1 MKTKFTACTGCSH
14 LNVCRLREN
23 YSRLVTDMTNFA
35 DSIKY
40 SSEDFSLDV
49 HCSQY
54 ASVTAAFPRQVTA
67 NLTEAAVTLED
78 PRAAITG
85 QTLRAID
92 CIAKETAENEHKA
105 TYNAE
110 DILKQIVN
118 AFKDGEGTD
127 RSELLLLGKIHAIL
141 EENNLLTDSSEDS
154 ENTVWG

>member
-1 MKTKFTACTGCSH
+1 MKTKFAACTGCSH

-23 YSRLVTDMTNFA
+23 YSRLVTDVTNFT
-35 DSIKY
+35 DSIEY

-49 HCSQY
+49 RCSQY
-54 ASVTAAFPRQVTA
+54 SSVQTSFTKQVTTS
-67 NLTEAAVTLED
+67 LTESAVTLED

-92 CIAKETAENEHKA
+92 CIAKETVESEHSA
-105 TYNAE
+105 TYDAE
-110 DILKQIVN
+110 DVLKRIINV
-118 AFKDGEGTD
+118 FKDGEGTD
-127 RSELLLLGKIHAIL
+127 RSELLLLGKIHSIL